1 MTVFC
6 GATMVNL
13 VLLAENRLTLPT
25 ENRVMPLRLGFL
37 VQFLLIVTWA
47 VRGVITGTGRPA
59 GIAALEYIQFL
70 GVIGG
75 FHLAVVAMFTVTE
88 LGQPGAAT
96 SPLKG
101 RWRAFNAIL
110 GPGTGPAALY
120 VLAQMG
126 VLLVTGVLLQN
137 AAGSSSR
144 SANWHPV
151 QWLFVICGFIALY
164 TGVPTLLLR
173 TFPRMRPFQARVAVL
188 LLVALAEVLPD
199 LIYYVVS
206 AADSPLAFSAR
217 HLLSPLR
224 TLFNW
229 ETVLARGWQIV
240 PEAMGAA
247 GLLIYVVLIANGA
260 RPAARAEPVS
270 LELRATESN
279 TGDSRLD

>member
-1 MTVFC
+1 
-6 GATMVNL
+6 
-13 VLLAENRLTLPT
+13 
-25 ENRVMPLRLGFL
+25 
-37 VQFLLIVTWA
+37 
-47 VRGVITGTGRPA
+47 
-59 GIAALEYIQFL
+59 
-70 GVIGG
+70 
-75 FHLAVVAMFTVTE
+75 
-88 LGQPGAAT
+88 
-96 SPLKG
+96 
-101 RWRAFNAIL
+101 
-110 GPGTGPAALY
+110 
-120 VLAQMG
+120 
-126 VLLVTGVLLQN
+126 
-137 AAGSSSR
+137 
-144 SANWHPV
+144 V